1 MNHPL
6 QQIFG
11 LIFYRQL
18 KNDASSIS
26 FTDLKPY
33 SKKCQ
38 MDIDNY
44 ACTFSNFKLSIG
56 VSRGISKHEWFCN
69 NLCYTDVLLSHPS
82 S

>member
-56 VSRGISKHEWFCN
+56 VNYLLQK
-69 NLCYTDVLLSHPS
+69 YLSHCQIYIPV
-82 S
+82 